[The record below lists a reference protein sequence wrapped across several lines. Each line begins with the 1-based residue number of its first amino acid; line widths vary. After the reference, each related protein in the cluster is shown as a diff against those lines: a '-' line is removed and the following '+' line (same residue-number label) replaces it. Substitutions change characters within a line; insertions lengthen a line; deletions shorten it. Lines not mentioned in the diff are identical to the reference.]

1 MWSFRKCEEVFCNW
15 QHCDLHRHISAHPSS
30 HNDMYYPILSL
41 PLGSLSQALVFILRQ
56 CLNKRSAFLKRV
68 GSVDG
73 EETLALQPTVSVFWC
88 LVSLSLLSSGGS
100 FSFPFPSIHWIKRL
114 GICFL
119 LGIML
124 SNGPT
129 TGSKRDKVSL
139 FLGGNK
145 KLNNHKGL
153 DCKKKIRSI

>member
-1 MWSFRKCEEVFCNW
+1 MYLCGPLENLKKSFVTDNTVTFFIVVSV
-15 QHCDLHRHISAHPSS
+15 HILHPTTTRTVPSS
-30 HNDMYYPILSL
+30 AFLSARFL
-41 PLGSLSQALVFILRQ
+41 KLLSLSQGNVWTNAVHSWRELEAWRVRKHWSSSHQ
-56 CLNKRSAFLKRV
+56 CLFSGLM
-68 GSVDG
+68 
-73 EETLALQPTVSVFWC
+73 
-88 LVSLSLLSSGGS
+88 SLSLLSSGRS
-100 FSFPFPSIHWIKRL
+100 FSFPFPSTHWIKRL

-145 KLNNHKGL
+145 KLNNYKGL
-153 DCKKKIRSI
+153 TC